1 MFFEQN
7 GLLEKLHNRCVPTA
21 LINLV
26 HGSYTIDKQI
36 INSELCSPVSTLG
49 TLEWLIQI
57 FEQTGLILVNERENG
72 FSVWSTTTDPMGHV
86 PLPTSNPAPV
96 HPDPE
101 LNLSLGRIITPPLP
115 LVFDGLL
122 FFSDSAGLC
131 CCPIEAGSVPLF
143 RGPVGVAEFCGMGGW
158 GTEVVVACCMVLT
171 PWYNNKAVSRGLNH
185 ASMHSVR
192 QSRLKVN
199 IICLPRTKTKLLST
213 DNRKACNQM
222 GLILIDNAKTKILI
236 VRK

>member
-7 GLLEKLHNRCVPTA
+7 GLLEKLHNRCVATD

-36 INSELCSPVSTLG
+36 INIKLCSPVSTLR

-143 RGPVGVAEFCGMGGW
+143 RGPVGVAEFCGMGSW
-158 GTEVVVACCMVLT
+158 GTEAVVACCIVLT
-171 PWYNNKAVSRGLNH
+171 PWYNKVVMHSGETKKKHYVPPQNQNKATVYW
-185 ASMHSVR
+185 
-192 QSRLKVN
+192 Q
-199 IICLPRTKTKLLST
+199 
-213 DNRKACNQM
+213 
-222 GLILIDNAKTKILI
+222 
-236 VRK
+236 